1 MCKHNAKIIVN
12 LANLLRFMHGH
23 GRGSGVGVVVL
34 TALGIKICVLTTRKK
49 K

>member
-23 GRGSGVGVVVL
+23 GRGSGGRGRSVNCFGD
-34 TALGIKICVLTTRKK
+34 
-49 K
+49 